1 MTKSNKN
8 VCFSEDLNPHHM
20 PCRSMSRSPPHPTPI
35 KTSVLFSGPLWVLF
49 CFFSLQPLCIFQ
61 FSTRSCWYFFNQ
73 EKNLSRGEKPDRL
86 EMQMPQ
92 CEDTGERGV
101 KADPLKAMAASRKG
115 SLLGKQ
121 ALVFETFWYIP
132 NQPA

>member
-1 MTKSNKN
+1 MRKSNNN

-20 PCRSMSRSPPHPTPI
+20 PCRSMSRSPPHPHQDFSAILWATVGF
-35 KTSVLFSGPLWVLF
+35 VL
-49 CFFSLQPLCIFQ
+49 FFSLQPLCIFQ

-73 EKNLSRGEKPDRL
+73 EKNLSREEKPDRL